1 MKKFLKG
8 LKLMLPLVLIF
19 VTLGLTACNKKDSNP
34 DLLNAV
40 TEMEKGTYQLNNLKI
55 TYDQYN
61 EKTQKYLTKYFPS
74 LFVDGNV
81 IYANK
86 LASSI
91 AGRSLMESDLKGMSL
106 DELKKVGEPLK
117 QSLDMNT
124 STFNYKSCEISKVYD
139 DNKSSGSP
147 QLKHIFVK
155 RNNQLD
161 DLKAPI
167 YMHYTFIKEGKS
179 YILQSFSNAGVMPN
193 KELKFGDENVEFTQ
207 SINLE

>member
-8 LKLMLPLVLIF
+8 LKLLLPLVLIF
-19 VTLGLTACNKKDSNP
+19 VTLGLTACNKKDPNP
-34 DLLNAV
+34 DILNAV
-40 TEMEKGTYQLNNLKI
+40 TEIEKSTYELNNLKI

-61 EKTQKYLTKYFPS
+61 EKTQKYLTKYFSS
-74 LFVDGNV
+74 LFVNGNV
-81 IYANK
+81 IYANN

-91 AGRSLMESDLKGMSL
+91 AGRSYTENDLKGMSL
-106 DELKKVGEPLK
+106 DELKKFGEPLK
-117 QSLDMNT
+117 QSLDLNT
-124 STFNYKSCEISKVYD
+124 SAYNYKSCEISKVYD

-147 QLKHIFVK
+147 HLKHIFVK
-155 RNNQLD
+155 RNSQLD

-179 YILQSFSNAGVMPN
+179 YILQSFGNAGVMP
-193 KELKFGDENVEFTQ
+193 KQELKYGDQKVEFTQ